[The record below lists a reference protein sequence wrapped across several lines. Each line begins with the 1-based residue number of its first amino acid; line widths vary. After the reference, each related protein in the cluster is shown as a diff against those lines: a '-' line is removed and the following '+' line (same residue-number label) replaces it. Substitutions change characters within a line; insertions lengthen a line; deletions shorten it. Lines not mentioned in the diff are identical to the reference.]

1 MPNSPDPR
9 PDHVLNSAE
18 TALLLVDVINDLEF
32 PGGELLLPQAR
43 AMAQRAAELKR
54 QARQAGIPVI
64 YVNESHDRWRP
75 SFSRQLSHCLQNDV
89 RGRSIVRLLQPQQ
102 SDLFVLRSPNS
113 HSLLTNLDTLID
125 SLRVRTLVLAG
136 LLANICILVTAND
149 TYLSGFRL
157 FVPSDCV
164 AAKTAED
171 SAATLEQMR
180 HGLGAV
186 VSPSTAIAFR
196 SMGRH
201 AFAAERS
208 VG

>member
-1 MPNSPDPR
+1 MPDSPAPR

-32 PGGELLLPQAR
+32 PGGELLLPPAR

-54 QARQAGIPVI
+54 QARQAGVPVI

-75 SFSRQLSHCLQNDV
+75 SFSRELSHCLENDV
-89 RGRSIVRLLQPQQ
+89 RGRPIVRLLQPEQ
-102 SDLFVLRSPNS
+102 SDLFVLKSPSSNS
-113 HSLLTNLDTLID
+113 PATNLDALID

-149 TYLSGFRL
+149 TYLGSFRL

-171 SAATLEQMR
+171 CAATLEQMR
-180 HGLGAV
+180 HALGAV
-186 VSPSTAIAFR
+186 ISPSTAIAFR

-201 AFAAERS
+201 AFAAGQP